1 MTPPAHGD
9 PAMSHYAKVRTPERP
24 MAITVLAVIAIVMGA
39 YDLFFEA
46 FLLFRPGMPF
56 IRNTVAWYARVAD
69 TTYVNPDAATL
80 AFTTINVF
88 WSVPLLILTGVG
100 LLRMRRWGFLL
111 GIGQFFM
118 INYGNT
124 YDFLV
129 DYWDGFS
136 RVRSLWVVLGV
147 GMIQFTLFSFAL
159 LYYLL
164 KYQPLFRSGAEHP
177 GALRRHGGGGF
188 RRARGGGGARSE
200 FLA

>member
-1 MTPPAHGD
+1 
-9 PAMSHYAKVRTPERP
+9 MSNEARAVTVERP
-24 MAITVLAVIAIVMGA
+24 LAITILAVIAMVMGS

-46 FLLFRPGMPF
+46 LLLFRPDTPF
-56 IRNTVAWYARVAD
+56 IQNTVAWYARVAD
-69 TTYVNPDAATL
+69 TTYVSPDAATL

-88 WSVPLLILTGVG
+88 WSVPFLILTGIG

-136 RVRSLWVVLGV
+136 KVRNLWVVFGV
-147 GMIQFTLFSFAL
+147 GMVQFTLFSIAL

-164 KYQPLFRSGAEHP
+164 KYEHLFGTQVLPGRSRGSLTEV
-177 GALRRHGGGGF
+177 
-188 RRARGGGGARSE
+188 RGG
-200 FLA
+200 

>member
-1 MTPPAHGD
+1 
-9 PAMSHYAKVRTPERP
+9 MSEHTRTTAPQRP
-24 MAITVLAVIAIVMGA
+24 TAITVLALIAIVMGS

-46 FLLFRPGMPF
+46 FLLFRPETPF
-56 IRNTVAWYARVAD
+56 IRSAVEWYARVAD
-69 TTYVNPDAATL
+69 TTYLDPDAATL

-88 WSVPLLILTGVG
+88 WGVPLLILTGIG

-111 GIGQFFM
+111 GIGQFFI

-136 RVRSLWVVLGV
+136 RVQNVWAVLGV
-147 GMIQFTLFSFAL
+147 GMVQFTLYSFAL

-164 KYQPLFRSGAEHP
+164 KYEHLFYTPTAPRDV
-177 GALRRHGGGGF
+177 RRTT
-188 RRARGGGGARSE
+188 
-200 FLA
+200 

>member
-1 MTPPAHGD
+1 
-9 PAMSHYAKVRTPERP
+9 MSHHAKVRTPERP
-24 MAITVLAVIAIVMGA
+24 TAFTVLGVIAILLGS

-46 FLLFRPGMPF
+46 FLLFRPETPF
-56 IRNTVAWYARVAD
+56 IQGMVAWYARVAD
-69 TTYVNPDAATL
+69 TTYANPDAATL

-111 GIGQFFM
+111 GVGQFFM

-136 RVRSLWVVLGV
+136 RVRSLSVVLGV

-164 KYQPLFRSGAEHP
+164 KYEPLFRSTADARRLGGTAE
-177 GALRRHGGGGF
+177 
-188 RRARGGGGARSE
+188 E
-200 FLA
+200 EE

>member
-1 MTPPAHGD
+1 MKTHGSQRPPA
-9 PAMSHYAKVRTPERP
+9 
-24 MAITVLAVIAIVMGA
+24 ITALAVVAIVMGT
-39 YDLFFEA
+39 YDLLFEA
-46 FLLFRPGMPF
+46 CLLFRPEMPF
-56 IRNTVAWYARVAD
+56 MRSVVGWYARVAD

-88 WSVPLLILTGVG
+88 WSVPLLILTGIG

-147 GMIQFTLFSFAL
+147 GMIQFTLFSLVL

-164 KYQPLFRSGAEHP
+164 KYEQLFGTGA
-177 GALRRHGGGGF
+177 AASDLRH
-188 RRARGGGGARSE
+188 AA
-200 FLA
+200 

>member
-1 MTPPAHGD
+1 MNR
-9 PAMSHYAKVRTPERP
+9 RTNTGASQRP
-24 MAITVLAVIAIVMGA
+24 MAITILALIAIVMGS

-46 FLLFRPGMPF
+46 FLLFRPETPF

-80 AFTTINVF
+80 AFTTMNVF
-88 WSVPLLILTGVG
+88 WSVPLLILTGIG
-100 LLRMRRWGFLL
+100 LLGMRRWGFLL

-136 RVRSLWVVLGV
+136 RVRSLPVVLGV

-164 KYQPLFRSGAEHP
+164 KYEPLFRSDARAIRGAAE
-177 GALRRHGGGGF
+177 
-188 RRARGGGGARSE
+188 
-200 FLA
+200 